1 MQNSSPIRLSN
12 LSVNSVS
19 LVCYGLRIFIGVHRR
34 SSAAKKFGFT
44 LIELLAVLAIIAT
57 LLMLAVPRYF
67 SSVDKSKEAVLKEN
81 LYQMRDAIGKYYG
94 DRGKY
99 PESVEAL
106 ATEKYL
112 RKVPLD
118 PITES
123 ASTWVAVAP
132 EDPQKGGVF
141 DVKSGAQGKATD
153 GTTYG
158 EW

>member
-1 MQNSSPIRLSN
+1 M
-12 LSVNSVS
+12 
-19 LVCYGLRIFIGVHRR
+19 GVGRP
-34 SSAAKKFGFT
+34 SAANSGFT
-44 LIELLAVLAIIAT
+44 LIELLVVLAIIAT

-67 SSVDKSKEAVLKEN
+67 TSVDRSKEAVLKEN
-81 LYQMRDAIGKYYG
+81 LFQMRDAIGKYYG
-94 DRGKY
+94 DKGKY